1 MGRIATLMPIFL
13 LTGLAASPA
22 LGATRQDLMDRE
34 DESLPDAMRRVQLE
48 KIIELRSEGDID
60 HPFTWG
66 AFIALGDWR

>member
-1 MGRIATLMPIFL
+1 MAGVRTVVSALWPVSDEATAEMMG
-13 LTGLAASPA
+13 
-22 LGATRQDLMDRE
+22 DLYARK

-48 KIIELRSEGDID
+48 KIEESRSTGEID